1 VRKHLRLSKVLAGSG
16 SLFRT
21 VMIVGIGF
29 VILYPLLV
37 QISSAFM
44 APADLN
50 DPTVH
55 WIPKHTTLEN
65 FQKAVDALKYG
76 RAFRNTLLL
85 SLTVSVVQLVSCTF
99 VGYGFARYHF
109 PGKRLLMGLVILTLI
124 VPPQMI
130 MVPLFLNFRFFN
142 PLGLLGNGVNL
153 LGSFWPYLMMG
164 ITGTGV
170 KNALFIYITRQYFA
184 GMSES
189 LEEAA
194 YIDGAGSIRT
204 FFQVMVPNAVPVLVV
219 VFLFSFVWIWND
231 MFYAQMFL
239 TGTANLALGI
249 ADLPILTRYLYG
261 DHERNTLIHNAAT
274 LLYIAPMLLVYAFLQ
289 RFFIESVEKTGL
301 VG

>member
-1 VRKHLRLSKVLAGSG
+1 
-16 SLFRT
+16 
-21 VMIVGIGF
+21 MIVGIGF

-274 LLYIAPMLLVYAFLQ
+274 LLYIAQMLLVYAFLQ

>member
-1 VRKHLRLSKVLAGSG
+1 MGKHLRLSKVLAGSG

-29 VILYPLLV
+29 VILYPL

-274 LLYIAPMLLVYAFLQ
+274 LLYIAPMLLVYAFCEILH
-289 RFFIESVEKTGL
+289 
-301 VG
+301 

>member
-1 VRKHLRLSKVLAGSG
+1 MLAGSG

-44 APADLN
+44 APGDLN

-55 WIPKHTTLEN
+55 WIPKNTTLDN
-65 FQKAVDALKYG
+65 FNKAIEAMRYG

-85 SLTVSVVQLVSCTF
+85 SLTVSIVQLVSCTF
-99 VGYGFARYHF
+99 IGYGFARFNF
-109 PGKRLLMGLVILTLI
+109 PGKRILLALVILTLI

-142 PLGLLGNGVNL
+142 PLGLLGKGINL

-184 GMSES
+184 GMSDS

-204 FFQVMVPNAVPVLVV
+204 FFQVMVPNAGPVLVV

-239 TGTANLALGI
+239 TGTDNLALAI

-274 LLYIAPMLLVYAFLQ
+274 LLYIAPMLVMYSFLQ
-289 RFFIESVEKTGL
+289 RFFIESIEKTGL

>member
-1 VRKHLRLSKVLAGSG
+1 MRKHLRLSKVLAGSG

-109 PGKRLLMGLVILTLI
+109 P
-124 VPPQMI
+124 
-130 MVPLFLNFRFFN
+130 
-142 PLGLLGNGVNL
+142 
-153 LGSFWPYLMMG
+153 
-164 ITGTGV
+164 
-170 KNALFIYITRQYFA
+170 
-184 GMSES
+184 
-189 LEEAA
+189 
-194 YIDGAGSIRT
+194 
-204 FFQVMVPNAVPVLVV
+204 
-219 VFLFSFVWIWND
+219 
-231 MFYAQMFL
+231 
-239 TGTANLALGI
+239 
-249 ADLPILTRYLYG
+249 
-261 DHERNTLIHNAAT
+261 
-274 LLYIAPMLLVYAFLQ
+274 
-289 RFFIESVEKTGL
+289 
-301 VG
+301 

>member
-1 VRKHLRLSKVLAGSG
+1 
-16 SLFRT
+16 
-21 VMIVGIGF
+21 MIVGIGF